1 MIIYQKA
8 EDEYKNLDEARLCL
22 SFVNTNDWHASS
34 QPVEKLNSYQ
44 DLIEWARTV
53 NLISGSDRDHL
64 LVRAKQT
71 PVLAENALEKA
82 RLLREALFRIFI
94 GLSRENQYNP
104 ADLELINS
112 IHLESLQHARLL
124 PATIGFSLG
133 WESDPI
139 NLNIILWP
147 VMRSAVD
154 LMVSA
159 ELAYVKICADER
171 GCGYSF
177 LDLSRNHNRRWCS
190 MESCGNRA
198 KAQRHYRRAKS
209 Q

>member
-1 MIIYQKA
+1 MIIFQKA
-8 EDEYKNLDEARLCL
+8 EEEYENLDEARLCL

-34 QPVEKLNSYQ
+34 QPVEKLKSYL

-53 NLISGSDRDHL
+53 NLISSSDRDHL
-64 LVRAKQT
+64 LVRARQA
-71 PVLAENALEKA
+71 PELADNALEKA
-82 RLLREALFRIFI
+82 RLLREAIFRIFI
-94 GLSRENQYNP
+94 GLSRENRYDP
-104 ADLELINS
+104 SDLELINS
-112 IHLESLQHARLL
+112 LQLESHQNARLL
-124 PATIGFSLG
+124 PAASGFSWG

-139 NLNIILWP
+139 NLEIILWP
-147 VMRSAVD
+147 VVRSAVD

-159 ELAYVKICADER
+159 ELAYVKICADDR
-171 GCGYSF
+171 GCGYTF
-177 LDLSRNHNRRWCS
+177 LDISRNHNRRWCS